1 VSVSFR
7 TVRFNMARAHDA
19 GVDVLDVLMENFT
32 SALCRQKLRRPEINR
47 LRNDALQLLDDER
60 LQRRERD
67 IVDLIMG
74 LTVNAGSANR
84 STRMPPR
91 RTRKHGRRHG
101 IAERPT
107 RGQGHDRTLD
117 QLEQAL
123 RRMPQW
129 EARRDSGLATVD
141 LDTVRLRRMQKQKRE
156 WVSLAF
162 AVVQQ
167 RGLVKRS
174 TAQECRALFT
184 PKAFLNS
191 NHDQQRDDIL
201 QELKCFLQ
209 M

>member
-1 VSVSFR
+1 
-7 TVRFNMARAHDA
+7 
-19 GVDVLDVLMENFT
+19 
-32 SALCRQKLRRPEINR
+32 
-47 LRNDALQLLDDER
+47 
-60 LQRRERD
+60 
-67 IVDLIMG
+67 
-74 LTVNAGSANR
+74 
-84 STRMPPR
+84 
-91 RTRKHGRRHG
+91 
-101 IAERPT
+101 
-107 RGQGHDRTLD
+107 
-117 QLEQAL
+117 
-123 RRMPQW
+123 MPQW

-174 TAQECRALFT
+174 TAQECLALFT